1 MTDLNKNMEC
11 VSALNI
17 RRIAN
22 EIINLAE
29 NQCKQCFD
37 GIIGEKQSANEHS
50 CGMIFNVILSLDKA
64 LEKLGMGDLIN
75 TDEYVSIYFA
85 VEDQLLRFKLKKKIN
100 LII

>member
-1 MTDLNKNMEC
+1 MTDFNKNMEC

-29 NQCKQCFD
+29 NQCEQCFD
-37 GIIGEKQSANEHS
+37 EKIGEKQSANEHS
-50 CGMIFNVILSLDKA
+50 CGMIFNVILILDKA
-64 LEKLGMGDLIN
+64 LEKLGMGDLID

-85 VEDQLLRFKLKKKIN
+85 VEDQLLRFKLKKK
-100 LII
+100 